1 MSYCLCGPLSSGQD
15 CGFSWKRFAAWGRS
29 RAGGQHMWGCYVDF
43 EFCPGPSGSV
53 LNILSGAPHLE
64 FSAKRCNRSRRQ
76 QDLFTSPNGVWFAR
90 TAPWALAHTQSHQGP
105 HCAAWLN

>member
-15 CGFSWKRFAAWGRS
+15 CGFSRKRFAAWGRS
-29 RAGGQHMWGCYVDF
+29 RAGGQHVWGCYVDF

-64 FSAKRCNRSRRQ
+64 FSAKCCNRSRRQ
-76 QDLFTSPNGVWFAR
+76 QDLFTSPNGVWFAG
-90 TAPWALAHTQSHQGP
+90 TEEPTWAPPSHPRPPSCSQSSQ
-105 HCAAWLN
+105 